1 MVRLFNFSM
10 PNFAL
15 NDILTYL
22 QNNYIE
28 VIGAVSGLAFVI
40 LSIKENPWCWVVGM
54 INSITY
60 FFVFQ
65 SAGLFADTG
74 LQILYSILNLLG
86 VWQWWLKGKR
96 DSSSASIYDNN
107 EPSSTSMVASISAIQ
122 TNVVILY
129 MCITLLLWFVLYR
142 IVLLFN
148 SASIPLL
155 DSLLSAM
162 SIVATYLMTK
172 KIIVHWYWW
181 ILANSLY
188 VWMFIQK
195 ELYLTSILYALF
207 LLLALYGLV
216 EWKKLLQLQQTTT
229 K

>member
-1 MVRLFNFSM
+1 MVRLFNFLM

-15 NDILTYL
+15 NDILIYL
-22 QNNYIE
+22 QNNYVE

-107 EPSSTSMVASISAIQ
+107 EPSSTSMVASISAIP
-122 TNVVILY
+122 TNFVILY
-129 MCITLLLWFVLYR
+129 INSTLLLWFVLYR

-172 KIIVHWYWW
+172 KIIAHWYWW

-195 ELYLTSILYALF
+195 ELYLTSILYTLF
-207 LLLALYGLV
+207 LLLAFYGLV
-216 EWKKLLQLQQTTT
+216 EWKKLLHTQQLR
-229 K
+229 